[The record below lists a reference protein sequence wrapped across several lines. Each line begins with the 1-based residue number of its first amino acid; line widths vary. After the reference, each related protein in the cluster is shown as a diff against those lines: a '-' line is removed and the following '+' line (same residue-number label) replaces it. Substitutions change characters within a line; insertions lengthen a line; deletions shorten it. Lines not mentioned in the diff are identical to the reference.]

1 MAGQAP
7 RSMGFFQQLRWSGL
21 PYPPQGNLPSL
32 GIEPE
37 SHVSP
42 TLQADSLLLS
52 HWVIPVNLWPNV
64 QCCCEHS
71 NVPFGVCMFTF
82 LLGTPRSGID

>member
-1 MAGQAP
+1 MASQAP

-21 PYPPQGNLPSL
+21 PYPPRGNLPNL

-42 TLQADSLLLS
+42 TLQVDSLLLS
-52 HWVIPVNLWPNV
+52 HQGSPILYTV
-64 QCCCEHS
+64 
-71 NVPFGVCMFTF
+71 VCICGEGNGKP
-82 LLGTPRSGID
+82 LQYSCLGNPLDGGAW

>member
-1 MAGQAP
+1 MLSHVQLFATSRTMASQAP

-21 PYPPQGNLPSL
+21 PYPPQGNLPNL

-42 TLQADSLLLS
+42 TLQADSLLLNRWGS
-52 HWVIPVNLWPNV
+52 L
-64 QCCCEHS
+64 
-71 NVPFGVCMFTF
+71 MY
-82 LLGTPRSGID
+82 